1 MRKNKKDVR
10 LDSDSYEEL
19 SYQRLDDSSF
29 HPTNIRKSKFLPRTY
44 QYFLSGLECFVIE
57 LLSNDEVGFVP
68 YLGNDARKWYTPT
81 SLAIKY
87 FESVPDF
94 IDVVNRLSP
103 KYEYSE
109 PINAFITC
117 CDFMG
122 LLNEHLDWRL
132 ISNASKKTY
141 PCFRGVSTPEIFNML
156 VQNIRIEWKKNNLQA
171 KVNARKKEVANQKDE
186 YCKYA
191 DSLLDDGYARLVV
204 LRIDLF
210 YEKQYGDSIDV
221 FDMTKDLDR
230 LFENARHNSLF
241 DFMIGY
247 IVKLEYV
254 VDKGIHAHALL
265 FFDGSKRNNFS
276 HIYLAEE
283 IGKYWKN
290 MITKG
295 RGAYWNSN
303 AKAGHYDEEGRRG
316 IGVINWN
323 DENLRSNLRKIV
335 VRYLCKEGQYFR
347 PKGGPKVR
355 LLRRGDFPEKPVTR
369 LGRPRKELESYTEF
383 SQSPQNLC
391 Q

>member
-1 MRKNKKDVR
+1 MRKNKKDVQ

-68 YLGNDARKWYTPT
+68 YLGNYARKCYTPT

-141 PCFRGVSTPEIFNML
+141 PCFRGVSAPEIFNML
-156 VQNIRIEWKKNNLQA
+156 VQNIRIEWKK
-171 KVNARKKEVANQKDE
+171 K
-186 YCKYA
+186 
-191 DSLLDDGYARLVV
+191 
-204 LRIDLF
+204 
-210 YEKQYGDSIDV
+210 
-221 FDMTKDLDR
+221 
-230 LFENARHNSLF
+230 
-241 DFMIGY
+241 
-247 IVKLEYV
+247 
-254 VDKGIHAHALL
+254 
-265 FFDGSKRNNFS
+265 
-276 HIYLAEE
+276 
-283 IGKYWKN
+283 
-290 MITKG
+290 
-295 RGAYWNSN
+295 
-303 AKAGHYDEEGRRG
+303 
-316 IGVINWN
+316 
-323 DENLRSNLRKIV
+323 
-335 VRYLCKEGQYFR
+335 
-347 PKGGPKVR
+347 
-355 LLRRGDFPEKPVTR
+355 
-369 LGRPRKELESYTEF
+369 
-383 SQSPQNLC
+383 QSPGKS
-391 Q
+391 